1 VPDKE
6 SLMAA
11 QDCIDAVR
19 KATNEKFDDEK
30 IAEIFELL
38 DRRAERRIKSDPSVS
53 KEKAFQQAAD
63 ELIAEKKLAALI
75 EKRNRTINFIRRQAL
90 EDYIETSQMSAAD
103 SLAAKIYGKEGKFFG
118 AGASTDAQA
127 HALRLKMRGALVND
141 LEKAGLFEAA
151 KKSDKDF
158 EVEVAREMAYL
169 NGNTQSPRAKSE
181 TAKALASIFVK
192 HGENARL
199 LQNDAGAYIRK
210 VEGYVTRQSHDQ
222 LKVHKAGVDQ
232 WVKDILPL
240 LDERTFDDVPA
251 KGEEKFLREMYS
263 RLASGMHLKAEGSS
277 DFLGGFKGSANLAKK
292 ASAERVLHFKG
303 ADEWMKYN
311 ATYGRASLYESV
323 SEAIDY
329 SARNTAIMRDWGT
342 NPEAMFEGLRE
353 KYIKKAEKAGDVAGM
368 KALGNW
374 RLHAGFNA
382 VTGAV
387 DVPGSVNMARIGSSW
402 RLIQAMSKLGGV
414 VLSSFPDLGLSA
426 AALKH
431 NGVGF
436 LEAYGNQLA
445 SLGRG
450 FKGSETREMMN
461 NIGVGLEGA
470 NSEFFRRMHAMD
482 STPGTLS
489 KATDLFFKASL
500 QTYWQDS
507 MTSGVGLMLSHN
519 MARNQTKAFGA
530 LDKRLQVTLSRY
542 GIGEKEWSLIQKLET
557 KAADGR
563 DYITSDAVMGLTDAD
578 LGAKN
583 VREGNVMRR
592 DLGAKIDV
600 YFQDQVREALNMA
613 GAKERTLTQF
623 GTAAGTPLGEAVR
636 TIMQFKTYPISF
648 LSRTIGR
655 ERARGDITTIG
666 HLMVATTALGYLS
679 MTAKELAKGREP
691 RKPEDAGDA
700 AKLLM
705 AAAKQGGGLGIY
717 GDFLFG
723 EANRVGG
730 SWSSTLLG
738 PTGGTLSDIERVFNA
753 AKKMTDPR
761 AVAFKGTLN
770 NLPFANLFYARTA
783 ADYLFLYAM
792 QEQLNPGFLRRY
804 ERQIERENNQKFLLP
819 PTNAL
824 GVR

>member
-1 VPDKE
+1 
-6 SLMAA
+6 MAA

-19 KATNEKFDDEK
+19 KATDEKFDDEK

-38 DRRAERRIKSDPSVS
+38 DRRANRRMKSDPSVS

-90 EDYIETSQMSAAD
+90 EDFIESGQMPAAD

-118 AGASTDAQA
+118 AGNSTDAQA
-127 HALRLKMRGALVND
+127 HALRLKLRGALIND
-141 LEKAGLFEAA
+141 LEKADLLEVA

-158 EVEVAREMAYL
+158 EMEVAREMAFL

-181 TAKALASIFVK
+181 SAKSLASIFVK
-192 HGENARL
+192 HGENARI

-222 LKVHKAGVDQ
+222 LKVQKAGVDK
-232 WVKDILPL
+232 WVNDIKPL
-240 LDERTFDDVPA
+240 LDERTFDNVAAGD
-251 KGEEKFLREMYS
+251 EDRFLREMYS
-263 RLASGMHLKAEGSS
+263 RLASGMHLKAEGAS

-303 ADEWMKYN
+303 ADEWMGYN
-311 ATYGRASLYESV
+311 ATYGRASLYEAV

-353 KYIKKAEKAGDVAGM
+353 KYIKLAEKSGDVEGM

-387 DVPGSVNMARIGSSW
+387 DVPGSVRMARIGSSW
-402 RLIQAMSKLGGV
+402 RLIQSMAKLGGV
-414 VLSSFPDLGLSA
+414 VLSSFPDLAGKA
-426 AALKH
+426 TALKH

-436 LEAYGNQLA
+436 IESYADSFSQFF
-445 SLGRG
+445 RG
-450 FKGSETREMMN
+450 YKGSERREIAN
-461 NIGVGLEGA
+461 LIGVGLEGT
-470 NSEFFRRMHAMD
+470 NGEFFRQMHAMD
-482 STPGTLS
+482 STPGTLT
-489 KATDLFFKASL
+489 KMTDKFFKASG
-500 QTYWQDS
+500 QTFWQDS
-507 MTSGVGLMLSHN
+507 MTSGTGLMLSHN
-519 MARNQTKAFGA
+519 LARSQTKAFTA

-542 GIGEKEWSLIQKLET
+542 GIGEKDWSLIQKLDT

-592 DLGAKIDV
+592 ELGAKIDT
-600 YFQDQVREALNMA
+600 YFQDQVREALNVA
-613 GAKERTLTQF
+613 GAKERTITQF

-636 TIMQFKTYPISF
+636 FIMQFKTYPITF
-648 LSRTIGR
+648 LSRTVGR
-655 ERARGDITTIG
+655 EMARGDVGTIG

-753 AKKMTDPR
+753 AKKGTDPS
-761 AVAFKGTLN
+761 AVAFKGVLN
-770 NLPFANLFYARTA
+770 NTPFANLFYARTA
-783 ADYLFLYAM
+783 ADYLFLYAI